1 MQTSW
6 QEENKRLT
14 KLFQQHGGLLTRKQV
29 EAERLPPYLLTRWV
43 RHGMAERLQRGIYR
57 AVDSSMQPYEGL
69 LEVQLRIPYGVVCLA
84 SALAFHGLTTF
95 IPKTIQLAVP
105 RKRKPPKLEYPPT
118 EIVYFSD
125 KRYSYGLETHR
136 IVNHDLHI
144 YSPEKTLADL
154 LRNQKQLGAELFRE
168 GLKNYLQRK
177 KPKADIQALLAA
189 AKVCGV
195 EAKLRPL
202 LEVLL
207 HEATI

>member
-6 QEENKRLT
+6 QEENKRLN
-14 KLFQQHGGLLTRKQV
+14 KLFQQHDGLLTRKQV
-29 EAERLPPYLLTRWV
+29 EAEGLPPYLLTRWV
-43 RHGMAERLQRGIYR
+43 RHGMAEQLQRGVYR
-57 AVDSSMQPYEGL
+57 AVDSSMQPHESL

-95 IPKTIQLAVP
+95 IPKTVQLAVP
-105 RKRKPPKLEYPPT
+105 RKRKPPKLEYPPL
-118 EIVYFSD
+118 EVFYFSD
-125 KRYSYGLETHR
+125 DHYTYGVEQHS
-136 IVNHDLHI
+136 IANHKLNV

-154 LRNQKQLGAELFRE
+154 LRYQKQLGDELFRE

-177 KPKADIQALLAA
+177 KPKADIHALLAA

-207 HEATI
+207 HEPTV

>member
-1 MQTSW
+1 MQKSW
-6 QEENKRLT
+6 QQENKRLG
-14 KLFQQHGGLLTRKQV
+14 KLFQQYGGLITRKQV
-29 EAERLPPYLLTRWV
+29 EAANLPPYLLTRWV
-43 RHGMAERLQRGIYR
+43 RHGMAERLQRGVYR
-57 AVDSSMQPYEGL
+57 SVDGSMQPHEGL
-69 LEVQLRIPYGVVCLA
+69 LEVQLRIPYGVVCLS

-118 EIVYFSD
+118 EIFYFAD
-125 KRYSYGLETHR
+125 KHYSYGLETHA
-136 IVNHDLHI
+136 IANHDLHV

-154 LRNQKQLGAELFRE
+154 LRYQKQLGGELFRE
-168 GLKNYLQRK
+168 GLKNYVQRK
-177 KPKADIQALLAA
+177 KPKADIHALLTA

-207 HEATI
+207 HESTV